1 MSKSSSSLSGGSF
14 TTSTDLLD
22 SSDETGIIEREVQRR
37 RKDVREDTD
46 RSPRSMKQTQKNTL
60 SPKKSV
66 KTFINSSNTR
76 VKSSKK
82 LAMGSSAGTVC
93 RVAVPSSAASVDEK
107 FEEEKKRSAV
117 ENFLASPR
125 RLAVCPVVTPQQD
138 NSPSIPS
145 SPNHPST
152 PAKLAF
158 SDVTIAA
165 AAAKAM
171 NIKSRDEVAP
181 PTVNEVVERQCRR
194 LLNLAQKGEWDAA
207 MEVIKGLEVMVAEKK
222 VDRTV
227 VADVA
232 DKTTGNTPLMYAA
245 IEDRMGMMD
254 RLVALGCAINQ
265 RNRENYTA
273 LHFASMYA
281 REDTVGW
288 LVARKA
294 DPDLRGGSA
303 KQTCVHLASARQSG
317 QSSHVVALLLRHS
330 GKEARLVEIF
340 FGDLINGK
348 NSGWWRTRPTAFLS
362 SRPSKPATVGFA
374 GFS

>member
-14 TTSTDLLD
+14 TTSTDLLNSSPRSPSHQQSQRRKMSKSSSSLSGGSLTTSTDLLD
-22 SSDETGIIEREVQRR
+22 SSDETGIVERRAKKVG
-37 RKDVREDTD
+37 EDGD
-46 RSPRSMKQTQKNTL
+46 RSPRSTKQAQKSPL
-60 SPKKSV
+60 SPQKSV

-76 VKSSKK
+76 VRSSKK

-93 RVAVPSSAASVDEK
+93 RVAVPTSQASVDEK

-125 RLAVCPVVTPQQD
+125 RLAVCPVVVTPQHVG
-138 NSPSIPS
+138 SPSSPS

-181 PTVNEVVERQCRR
+181 PTVDEVVDRQCRR
-194 LLNLAQKGEWDAA
+194 LLNLSQKGEWDAA
-207 MEVIKGLEVMVAEKK
+207 MEVIKVLEVMVAERK

-245 IEDRMGMMD
+245 IENRMGMMD
-254 RLVALGCAINQ
+254 RLVALGCGINQ

-281 REDTVGW
+281 REDTVAW
-288 LVARKA
+288 LIARKA

-317 QSSHVVALLLRHS
+317 QSSQVVALLLRHS
-330 GKEARLVEIF
+330 GKEARLVDI
-340 FGDLINGK
+340 I
-348 NSGWWRTRPTAFLS
+348 
-362 SRPSKPATVGFA
+362 
-374 GFS
+374 

>member
-1 MSKSSSSLSGGSF
+1 MSKSSSSLSGGSN
-14 TTSTDLLD
+14 TTSFDLLD
-22 SSDETGIIEREVQRR
+22 SSDETGIIEKEVQR
-37 RKDVREDTD
+37 KTKGVLEDGD
-46 RSPRSMKQTQKNTL
+46 KSPRSLKQAQKSPFT
-60 SPKKSV
+60 PKKSP
-66 KTFINSSNTR
+66 KTYINSSNTR

-93 RVAVPSSAASVDEK
+93 RVAVPTSAASVDEK

-125 RLAVCPVVTPQQD
+125 RLAVCPVVTPQRVI
-138 NSPSIPS
+138 SPSSPS
-145 SPNHPST
+145 SPNHLST
-152 PAKLAF
+152 HDKLAF
-158 SDVTIAA
+158 FDVTIAA
-165 AAAKAM
+165 TAAKAM
-171 NIKSRDEVAP
+171 NIKSRDEVAA
-181 PTVNEVVERQCRR
+181 PTVDEVVDRQCRR
-194 LLNLAQKGEWDAA
+194 LLSLSQKGEWDAA
-207 MEVIKGLEVMVAEKK
+207 MEVIKGLEVMMAEKK

-245 IEDRMGMMD
+245 IENRMGMMD
-254 RLVALGCAINQ
+254 RLVALGCGINQ

-281 REDTVGW
+281 REDTVSW

-317 QSSHVVALLLRHS
+317 QSSQVVALLLRHS
-330 GKEARLVEIF
+330 GKEARLVDIFLEI
-340 FGDLINGK
+340 LINGK